1 MRHGLLLSQH
11 YFLNEEQKTQVKE
24 YTRIAKNHLRFRQN
38 SMESLQ
44 EKDLTK
50 KNLVSLGVRCF
61 DRMARLTL
69 YLAEWG
75 LIFIDYVYNELSELA
90 LTYLKIDKRDIMAS
104 MVVDIDG
111 KGGNSVN
118 GRPAG
123 NEAGAEARTSDCKD
137 THDEDH
143 EVQPVGPLKADDEN
157 VPSSKSAQESP
168 ETHNVRRQKEIA
180 EAEEHLLG
188 SVMTVGCDGPLKPI
202 DVTEKR
208 SPSTYIRQASNQH
221 VEDEM
226 INENM
231 PSKTSKTSG
240 ITSKDFS
247 DVGLEVQSL
256 FQRPKPTKV

>member
-1 MRHGLLLSQH
+1 MAGLTS
-11 YFLNEEQKTQVKE
+11 
-24 YTRIAKNHLRFRQN
+24 
-38 SMESLQ
+38 
-44 EKDLTK
+44 
-50 KNLVSLGVRCF
+50 
-61 DRMARLTL
+61 
-69 YLAEWG
+69 YLAERG
-75 LIFIDYVYNELSELA
+75 LIFIDDVYNELSELA
-90 LTYLKIDKRDIMAS
+90 LTYLKIDERDIMAS

-111 KGGNSVN
+111 KGEKSVN

-123 NEAGAEARTSDCKD
+123 NGAEAEARNLDCED

-143 EVQPVGPLKADDEN
+143 EVQQVGPLKADDEN
-157 VPSSKSAQESP
+157 VPSSESAQESP

-188 SVMTVGCDGPLKPI
+188 SVMTAGCDETLKPI

-208 SPSTYIRQASNQH
+208 LPSTYIRKASNQH

-226 INENM
+226 INDNM

-256 FQRPKPTKV
+256 FQRPKPAKVQVLIPLAPGSLVEGPPGQGSVPPTLKDDSTDHHLKLESHDAPPSNGSSTFREKFT